1 MYIMN
6 LKNINKPDTLINIFF
21 TAANLTLISLYIN
34 EDIKQKKKNIQN
46 ILFFVKFVLFLI
58 ILYVFTIGIL
68 KDNAWYGSVF
78 SFIVFGVIYHPFL
91 SNVI

>member
-1 MYIMN
+1 MN

-21 TAANLTLISLYIN
+21 TAANLALISLYIN
-34 EDIKQKKKNIQN
+34 EDLKQKKKNIQN
-46 ILFFVKFVLFLI
+46 ILFFVKIVLFSI

-78 SFIVFGVIYHPFL
+78 SILVYAVIRILNL